1 MAVNNRRREFIK
13 KAAILGGIIA
23 VSPSLVISA
32 SPSVPGEN
40 NVRNKEAMPVL
51 RPGVRMNCFSD
62 GRIELT
68 SAQDAGQRFV
78 YTGFE
83 AAVLIA
89 VASRR
94 PLHQHL
100 EEIAFHNNLSHN
112 HCKAN
117 LSPVLSDFERKGLIG
132 Y

>member
-1 MAVNNRRREFIK
+1 MVVNNRRREFLK
-13 KAAILGGIIA
+13 KAALCAGIIA
-23 VSPSLVISA
+23 ISPSLVISA
-32 SPSVPGEN
+32 PQSVKKEN
-40 NVRNKEAMPVL
+40 TTGNKEGMPVL

-112 HCKAN
+112 HCKAT

-132 Y
+132 